1 MSGWVTTEAWTNN
14 ILQVSLQA
22 VPQKTVGFSQNN
34 TLLLV
39 YGNVALWLT
48 DKRLIGFF
56 FMVRILVISRE
67 YFCIWKSA
75 N

>member
-1 MSGWVTTEAWTNN
+1 
-14 ILQVSLQA
+14 VSLQA

-34 TLLLV
+34 TLL

-56 FMVRILVISRE
+56 FMVTILVISRK
-67 YFCIWKSA
+67 YFCI
-75 N
+75 